1 MTSISPTP
9 VVREDGPTVS
19 EACIVAARAA
29 DAKSGEDT
37 TILSMDEL
45 LGLTDAFV
53 ITSGRNVRQVRSIVD
68 EVELR
73 VKAFEGRPPVR
84 VEGLDDARWVLMD
97 YGDFL
102 VHVFLDEARHFYDL
116 EHLWLDGPGS
126 NGRRPTGPDR
136 PAPVRATGP
145 GVDTRRG
152 SPARA
157 PGRRWPSAP
166 RGAGC
171 RS

>member
-1 MTSISPTP
+1 MTSISAPP
-9 VVREDGPTVS
+9 VVEDDEQPVS
-19 EACIVAARAA
+19 GACIVAARAA

-37 TILSMDEL
+37 TVLAMGEL

-73 VKAFEGRPPVR
+73 VKASDGRPPVR

-116 EHLWLDGPGS
+116 EHLWLD
-126 NGRRPTGPDR
+126 
-136 PAPVRATGP
+136 
-145 GVDTRRG
+145 
-152 SPARA
+152 
-157 PGRRWPSAP
+157 AP
-166 RGAGC
+166 RVEWMEPGA
-171 RS
+171 S